1 MKASDAYRVFI
12 WMGVQLLLLDYMIVG
27 TVLHPWL
34 YALPLAIMP
43 LRMNRSLMLLLAF
56 FMGLTY
62 DVLTHS
68 YGPHTM
74 ALPLLVLVR
83 PLLVG
88 LFTFRGG
95 DEMDRMSMHEL
106 GIVKFFMYLLLFSWV
121 HQWAVLSL
129 DYFTIAGIFKA
140 LLRGLGGALY
150 SVILYLALHLIFQ
163 RSVR

>member
-1 MKASDAYRVFI
+1 
-12 WMGVQLLLLDYMIVG
+12 MGVQLLLLDYMIVG

-34 YALPLAIMP
+34 YVLPLAIMP
-43 LRMNRSLMLLLAF
+43 LRMNRTPLLILAF
-56 FMGLTY
+56 FMGLAY
-62 DVLTHS
+62 DVMVQS

-74 ALPLLVLVR
+74 ALPLLVMVR

-88 LFTFRGG
+88 LFTLRGG
-95 DEMDRMSMHEL
+95 DEMDRMSIREL

-129 DYFTIAGIFKA
+129 DYFTAAGIFKA
-140 LLRGLGGALY
+140 LLRGLGGAVY
-150 SVILYLALHLIFQ
+150 SVILYLALQLIFQ